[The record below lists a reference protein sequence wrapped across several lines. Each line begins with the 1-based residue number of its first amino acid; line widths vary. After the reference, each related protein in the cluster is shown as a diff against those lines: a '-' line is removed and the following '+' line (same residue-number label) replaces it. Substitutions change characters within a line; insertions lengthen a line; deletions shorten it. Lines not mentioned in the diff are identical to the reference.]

1 MPKVPI
7 SDTGTTTLGIRVARA
22 LRKNKSVC
30 PVSKSRRLLP
40 ARIWNANEMLYKSFD
55 NGDYVHVEG
64 TAQLYHGAMQIIATK
79 LHKVDTAEVDEA
91 DFVPLP
97 AVAIDKLSLRLG
109 EILRGM
115 DDPALQTLADE
126 PGYLQINS
134 ADARKHGIDDQQLV
148 WISSRRGKVLVRA
161 QVTDRANE
169 GAVYMTYQ
177 WWVGACNELT
187 VDHFDP
193 VS

>member
-1 MPKVPI
+1 M
-7 SDTGTTTLGIRVARA
+7 SGNCR
-22 LRKNKSVC
+22 
-30 PVSKSRRLLP
+30 
-40 ARIWNANEMLYKSFD
+40 
-55 NGDYVHVEG
+55 
-64 TAQLYHGAMQIIATK
+64 
-79 LHKVDTAEVDEA
+79 
-91 DFVPLP
+91 
-97 AVAIDKLSLRLG
+97 
-109 EILRGM
+109 
-115 DDPALQTLADE
+115 ALQTLADE

-134 ADARKHGIDDQQLV
+134 ADARKHGIEDQQLV

-193 VS
+193 VSKTPEYKYTAAKLESIENQAAAEAYLQTEYNAMREKLSSVAGN